1 MEIRGLNYDTG
12 QTLDDFHSRS
22 TFDEDAVRRDMA
34 VIAGDL
40 HATAVRISGDD
51 PDRILAAGRHAAAA
65 GLDVWFSPF
74 PYNLAADELVEHLS
88 RAAERAEQLR
98 KAVDRTVMLVLGCEM
113 TLFSKGFVPGE
124 GLAERAETMMSP
136 ATWASEERRTPV
148 LTGFEQARVVQ
159 RETVARARAA
169 FGGQLTYASGIWEQV
184 EWDQFDVVSVDGYR
198 DANNSA
204 TYADELRGYQRFGK
218 PVVVTEFGC
227 CTYRGAADRGGLGWT
242 IVQEDRTIP
251 TEYVRDEAEQVRYLH
266 ELDALFDTAGVAGA
280 FWFTFAG
287 FELPHL
293 PDDPRHDLD
302 LASYGLVAVKPGGG
316 WEPKLAYHALGALY
330 GSAAR

>member
-12 QTLDDFHSRS
+12 QTLDDFHTRS
-22 TFDEDAVRRDMA
+22 SFDDDAVRRDMA

-74 PYNLAADELVEHLS
+74 PYNLAPDELVEHLR
-88 RAAERAEQLR
+88 RAAEKAEQLR
-98 KAVDRTVMLVLGCEM
+98 TAVEREVVLVLGCEM
-113 TLFSKGFVPGE
+113 TLFSKGFVPGA
-124 GLAERAETMMSP
+124 GLSERAETMMSP
-136 ATWASEERRTPV
+136 ATWATREGRTPV
-148 LTGFEQARVVQ
+148 LEGFERARVVQ
-159 RETVARARAA
+159 RDTVARAREV
-169 FGGQLTYASGIWEQV
+169 FGGRLTYASGIWEQV

-198 DANNSA
+198 DADNA
-204 TYADELRGYQRFGK
+204 GTYTEELRAYQRFGK

-242 IVQEDRTIP
+242 IVQDDRSIP
-251 TEYVRDEAEQVRYLH
+251 AEYVRDEAEQVRYLH
-266 ELDALFDTAGVAGA
+266 ELDAVFDAVGVAGA

-302 LASYGLVAVKPGGG
+302 LASYGVVAVKRGGG